1 MQNKIAQGVCI
12 RKQRKCKKIKEFHL
26 IKNGKALL
34 TSVHHFKSEN
44 RKKLLWV
51 FILLN
56 AAIVNGNLV
65 TF

>member
-12 RKQRKCKKIKEFHL
+12 RKQRKYKKIKEFHH

-44 RKKLLWV
+44 RKKLL
-51 FILLN
+51 
-56 AAIVNGNLV
+56 
-65 TF
+65 